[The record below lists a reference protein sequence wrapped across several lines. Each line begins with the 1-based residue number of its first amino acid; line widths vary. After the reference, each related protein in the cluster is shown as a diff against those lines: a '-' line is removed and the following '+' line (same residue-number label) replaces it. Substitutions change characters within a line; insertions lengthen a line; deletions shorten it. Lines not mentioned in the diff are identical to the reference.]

1 MAIQRS
7 SVISRTR
14 SATAAAPAEV
24 SEFDGL
30 WLNFGVNMGDGETST
45 FVRLPRGVAVDDL
58 KTKKIYDRQIAENPD
73 YAAEVQLMNNLI
85 TLIQDKA
92 LTLAEGESIPLNLE
106 VQLYRRQEA
115 SEDVAPTKQDLSEL
129 GASIFG

>member
-7 SVISRTR
+7 SVISRTSR
-14 SATAAAPAEV
+14 TTAAAPAEV

-30 WLNFGVNMGDGETST
+30 WLNIGVFQGTEEEST
-45 FVRLPRGVAVDDL
+45 FVRLPRGVAVGDL
-58 KTKKIYDRQIAENPD
+58 KTKKVYDRQIAENPD

-85 TLIQDKA
+85 TLIQEKS
-92 LTLAEGESIPLNLE
+92 LTLAEGESVPLKLE

-115 SEDVAPTKQDLSEL
+115 SEDVAPTKADLSEL
-129 GASIFG
+129 GAAIFG

>member
-14 SATAAAPAEV
+14 NTAAAPADV

-30 WLNFGVNMGDGETST
+30 WLNIGVSMGDSEDDSN
-45 FVRLPRGVAVDDL
+45 FVRLPRGVAVGDL
-58 KTKKIYDRQIAENPD
+58 KTKKVYDRQIAENPE

-85 TLIQDKA
+85 TLIQEKS
-92 LTLAEGESIPLNLE
+92 LTLEEGESVPMKLE
-106 VQLYRRQEA
+106 VVLYRRQEA
-115 SEDVAPTKQDLSEL
+115 SDDVAPTKQDLSALE
-129 GASIFG
+129 AAIF